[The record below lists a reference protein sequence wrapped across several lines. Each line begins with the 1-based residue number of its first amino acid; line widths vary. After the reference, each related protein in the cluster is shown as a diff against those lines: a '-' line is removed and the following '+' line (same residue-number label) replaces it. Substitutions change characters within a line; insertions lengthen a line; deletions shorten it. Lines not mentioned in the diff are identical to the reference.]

1 MEESSSLLQQQASL
15 SVSLASQGQPEPAGV
30 LGAGAADTKSAKV
43 PVQKFDGFDHL
54 YNLELE
60 SLDYDLK
67 VVGSASTTRVR
78 PTYMAKLLR
87 EALKWVVCLL
97 VGAFTAIIA
106 FSVNVGVEN
115 IAGLKFWLTFS
126 VMNGR
131 SGTMFGGYLVFAII
145 NCILA
150 GLASAVVVYYG
161 PGAAGSGIPDVKS
174 YLNGVD
180 LPNALSPQTLV
191 AKIFGSVGA
200 VSASLAVGKE
210 GPFVHIGA
218 CLAYLLTQ
226 GEKVHHKLKHPL
238 LNVFRDDRQLRDFV
252 TCGAAAGVA
261 AAFRAPVGG
270 VLFALEEASSWWR
283 NQILWLAFFTTAVV
297 SVVLRSMIR
306 HCHVA
311 NCGFF
316 GAGGFILFSLD
327 EGQDSYEIFELLPM
341 LLLGVMGG
349 LLGSAFNA
357 MNAQLTIWR
366 QIFFR
371 KHSPRARVIEAVI
384 IALVTSTVAFGM
396 PLMVSCQSCPDAHTG
411 PCPRNST
418 SFSGNYVQFNCH
430 GDTEHNDMATL
441 FFNTQD
447 DAIRSLLSSKNNKE
461 YSVSTL
467 LGYFVSFF
475 ILATLT
481 YGAAIPSGLFVPSIL
496 CGASYGRLVGM
507 FVIRMHPNHNIDEG
521 TYALLGAAGFLGGAS
536 RMTVSLCVI
545 MLELTNNMALLPL
558 IMLVLLVAKG
568 VGDGSGIKAIYDIHV
583 DLKGVPFLEAQPQ
596 RFMQHITA
604 KEICSYPVFFRRF
617 ESVGHIRNVLDANK
631 HNGFPVFSE
640 EGSEEVKLLG
650 IVLRSNLMR
659 VLGIRDSRRDSVIRV
674 FEGKDYNSPE
684 IPATSSDALGI
695 IDLMPMV
702 DSSHY
707 IVDEDMP
714 TSKVYSLFRDLAV
727 RHILVVPRAP
737 TVAGIITRK
746 DLLPDILEGMSPS
759 RNGNFVRLPAHEEI
773 ERDPRA
779 ATRRRKLPEADTD
792 QKGD

>member
-1 MEESSSLLQQQASL
+1 MEENSSLLEQQQQHAS
-15 SVSLASQGQPEPAGV
+15 SSEDKPGPAGGSGGG
-30 LGAGAADTKSAKV
+30 GAKTN
-43 PVQKFDGFDHL
+43 PLRLPRQKFEGFENL
-54 YNLELE
+54 YNFGLE

-67 VVGSASTTRVR
+67 VVGSAHSTRVR

-87 EALKWVVCLL
+87 EAMKWGVCLL
-97 VGAFTAIIA
+97 VGTLTAVIA

-115 IAGLKFWLTFS
+115 IAGFKFWLTFS

-131 SGTMFGGYLVFAII
+131 SGSLFGGYLLFAFI

-180 LPNALSPQTLV
+180 LPNVLSPQTLV
-191 AKIFGSVGA
+191 AKILGSVGA

-226 GEKVHHKLKHPL
+226 GEKVHNRLKHPL

-270 VLFALEEASSWWR
+270 VLFALEEATSWWR

-349 LLGSAFNA
+349 LLGSTFNVL
-357 MNAQLTIWR
+357 NAQLTLWR
-366 QIFFR
+366 QSFFR
-371 KHSPRARVIEAVI
+371 KYGARARVIEAVI
-384 IALVTSTVAFGM
+384 IALLTSTVAFGL
-396 PLMVSCQSCPDAHTG
+396 PLMVSCQNCPHAHTG

-418 SFSGNYVQFNCH
+418 SFSGNYVQFNCRS
-430 GDTEHNDMATL
+430 DTEHNDMATL

-475 ILATLT
+475 TLATLT

-507 FVIRMHPNHNIDEG
+507 FVIRMHPNYNIDEG

-583 DLKGVPFLEAQPQ
+583 DLKGVPFLESQPQ
-596 RFMQHITA
+596 RFMQHISA
-604 KEICSYPVFFRRF
+604 KEICSHPVSFRRF
-617 ESVGHIRNVLDANK
+617 ESVSHIKNVLGSNK

-640 EGSEEVKLLG
+640 VDSEDVKLLG
-650 IVLRSNLMR
+650 IVLRSNLER
-659 VLGIRDSRRDSVIRV
+659 VLRIQNNHGDSVIPVREEKH
-674 FEGKDYNSPE
+674 FNGAQMSAPYDE
-684 IPATSSDALGI
+684 ALGT

-702 DSSHY
+702 DSSHFV
-707 IVDEDMP
+707 VDEDMP
-714 TSKVYSLFRDLAV
+714 TSKVYKMLRELAL
-727 RHILVVPRAP
+727 RHVLVVPRTS
-737 TVAGIITRK
+737 TVTGVITRK
-746 DLLPDILEGMSPS
+746 DLLPDVLEGMSPS
-759 RNGNFVRLPAHEEI
+759 RNSNSAHLPYDEG
-773 ERDPRA
+773 ERDSRSSM
-779 ATRRRKLPEADTD
+779 RRRALSDADID